1 MATSR
6 YCSVRHRS
14 CFREAHNQVSISA
27 PLVATAYMKCRFVDF
42 SLNRVRMLIH
52 FGVIPYLVFDG
63 DYLPSKAA
71 TEAER
76 AARRAESKRI
86 GLELYRLG
94 KISQAHKELQK
105 AVDVTPEMAGQLIV
119 ELRKLGVQYVVAPY
133 EADAQL
139 AYLERKGL
147 IHSILSEDSDL
158 LVFGAKSLLTKL
170 DRYGECIEIN
180 RNDFTA
186 CREISLVGW
195 SDAEFR
201 VMAILSGCDYLPSIN
216 NMGLMTAYRLV
227 RKYKTV
233 EKILRMLEFDG
244 KYNVPAGYLEAFRR
258 AEGTFLCQRVYCPI
272 SKDLSMAAGDGANV
286 EIDDMAFIGVRI
298 EKEMAMKVAN
308 GDLHPITK
316 QPLRIPGLFATSPR
330 TPLGNALRR
339 DAVKFTDMK
348 ENKSIESFFKAKRT
362 ALAELDP
369 NSFAMS
375 PSQQRLQ
382 ERASGTWMSNPAPA
396 RPPLPESSASTHATE
411 SYVTNSIENRQVSA
425 LTRLHQPKRKRL
437 CSDLADDQ
445 DSLLPLA
452 SSQGTPSKFFVCD
465 QPEPTMRA
473 AKMMSKKVAAAKFDL
488 WSDDS
493 IEDVMVGLPDVAAH
507 GKFSAK
513 PEKMFVQQDSERPQ
527 VEEPLAYP
535 SVQKQVEDCLLTSAC
550 HENSAQDSQSSI
562 SSNST
567 DSSDASS
574 GTSATSVSSSTQA
587 VLRTMDD
594 HVAAELTMLRQRCSY
609 APKPMSTPQQRI
621 PDDHKIKPGEYRRA
635 LEASEKPRLSR
646 HGSSTPLQRLGAS
659 ALNRSQSRSS
669 FTRHIPKQAVETSH
683 RNSLDRERS
692 PKPTPP
698 SNAKCYIPPREPN
711 HVSTTVP
718 EFPTIKGSEDLIIPD
733 SEEEASDACSGSDL
747 EKPRKPTINLGRFA
761 FSG

>member
-1 MATSR
+1 
-6 YCSVRHRS
+6 
-14 CFREAHNQVSISA
+14 
-27 PLVATAYMKCRFVDF
+27 
-42 SLNRVRMLIH
+42 MLIH

-119 ELRKLGVQYVVAPY
+119 ELKKLGVQYVVAPY

-170 DRYGECIEIN
+170 DQYGECIEIN

-186 CREISLVGW
+186 CRDISLVGW

-258 AEGTFLCQRVYCPI
+258 AEGTFLCQRVFCPI
-272 SKDLSMAAGDGANV
+272 SKDLSMAAGDGAKA
-286 EIDDMAFIGVRI
+286 EAEDMAFIGVRI
-298 EKEMAMKVAN
+298 EKEIATKVAN

-330 TPLGNALRR
+330 TPLGNASRR

-362 ALAELDP
+362 PLAELDP

-382 ERASGTWMSNPAPA
+382 HRTSGTWMSSPAPA
-396 RPPLPESSASTHATE
+396 RPPLPESSASTPATG
-411 SYVTNSIENRQVSA
+411 SHVVNSINNRQVSV
-425 LTRLHQPKRKRL
+425 LTPHHQPKRKRL
-437 CSDLADDQ
+437 CSGLADDQ
-445 DSLLPLA
+445 DSLLPLV
-452 SSQGTPSKFFVCD
+452 SLQGGGSRFFVSNK
-465 QPEPTMRA
+465 PEPAMNTVKARR
-473 AKMMSKKVAAAKFDL
+473 KKATATKFDL

-493 IEDVMVGLPDVAAH
+493 IEDVMAGLPDVTDH
-507 GKFSAK
+507 GTIPVKQ
-513 PEKMFVQQDSERPQ
+513 EKMSVLQDGERPQ
-527 VEEPLAYP
+527 VEDDLAYP
-535 SVQKQVEDCLLTSAC
+535 TAQQQIKGCLSTFMRGESSA
-550 HENSAQDSQSSI
+550 HDSQSSV
-562 SSNST
+562 SSRLT
-567 DSSDASS
+567 ESSEVSIV
-574 GTSATSVSSSTQA
+574 TTATSISSSTQA
-587 VLRTMDD
+587 GLRNMDD

-609 APKPMSTPQQRI
+609 APEPLIIPHQRN
-621 PDDHKIKPGEYRRA
+621 PDNHKVKPGEYRRA
-635 LEASEKPRLSR
+635 LKASEKPRLLR
-646 HGSSTPLQRLGAS
+646 HGSFTPLQRLGAS
-659 ALNRSQSRSS
+659 ALNRSQSWSG
-669 FTRHIPKQAVETSH
+669 FTRHIPKQAVETSYK
-683 RNSLDRERS
+683 NTPDKERF
-692 PKPTPP
+692 PEPTPP
-698 SNAKCYIPPREPN
+698 SQAKCHVPPEGIN
-711 HVSTTVP
+711 HVSATKS
-718 EFPTIKGSEDLIIPD
+718 EYPTIKGSEDLIIPD
-733 SEEEASDACSGSDL
+733 SEEEASDAFSGSDI
-747 EKPRKPTINLGRFA
+747 EEPRKPMINLGRFA

>member
-1 MATSR
+1 M
-6 YCSVRHRS
+6 RHRS
-14 CFREAHNQVSISA
+14 CSREAHNEVWISA
-27 PLVATAYMKCRFVDF
+27 PLVATAYTRGRFVDF

-119 ELRKLGVQYVVAPY
+119 ELKKLGVQYVVAPY

-170 DRYGECIEIN
+170 DQYGECIEIN

-186 CREISLVGW
+186 CRDISLVGW

-227 RKYKTV
+227 RKYKTI

-258 AEGTFLCQRVYCPI
+258 AEETFLCQRVYCPI
-272 SKDLSMAAGDGANV
+272 SKDLSMAAGDGV
-286 EIDDMAFIGVRI
+286 EGEAEDMAFIGMRVD
-298 EKEMAMKVAN
+298 KEIATKVAN

-316 QPLRIPGLFATSPR
+316 QPLRIPGSFATSPR
-330 TPLGNALRR
+330 TPLGNASRR
-339 DAVKFTDMK
+339 DAIKFTDMK

-362 ALAELDP
+362 PLAELDP

-382 ERASGTWMSNPAPA
+382 QRTSGPWMSSPAPA
-396 RPPLPESSASTHATE
+396 RPPLAASSASTLATE
-411 SYVTNSIENRQVSA
+411 SHVVNSINSRQASV
-425 LTRLHQPKRKRL
+425 LTPHHQPKRKRL
-437 CSDLADDQ
+437 CSDLTDDQ
-445 DSLLPLA
+445 DSILSLA
-452 SSQGTPSKFFVCD
+452 SPQGRPSKFFVPN
-465 QPEPTMRA
+465 QPEPTMRT
-473 AKMMSKKVAAAKFDL
+473 AKTKSKKVTATKFNL

-493 IEDVMVGLPDVAAH
+493 IEDVMAGLPNVAAH
-507 GKFSAK
+507 ENFPSKSEEMSVHRDGKK
-513 PEKMFVQQDSERPQ
+513 PQ
-527 VEEPLAYP
+527 VEEPSASLTTP
-535 SVQKQVEDCLLTSAC
+535 DLVEERVSTSVRHESSA
-550 HENSAQDSQSSI
+550 HDSQSSVL
-562 SSNST
+562 SYSA
-567 DSSDASS
+567 DSSDASN
-574 GTSATSVSSSTQA
+574 GTPATSVSSSIQA
-587 VLRTMDD
+587 GVRTMDD
-594 HVAAELTMLRQRCSY
+594 HVTAELAILRQRCSY
-609 APKPMSTPQQRI
+609 APDPVIIPHQRN
-621 PDDHKIKPGEYRRA
+621 PDDHKVKPDEYRRA
-635 LEASEKPRLSR
+635 VEASKNPRLLR
-646 HGSSTPLQRLGAS
+646 HKSFTPLQRLGAS
-659 ALNRSQSRSS
+659 ALNRSQSWSGSS
-669 FTRHIPKQAVETSH
+669 RHIPKQAPNIPYEKTP
-683 RNSLDRERS
+683 DKERFPGRTPLS
-692 PKPTPP
+692 SAKCDIPP
-698 SNAKCYIPPREPN
+698 SEPV
-711 HVSTTVP
+711 HVSTTTP
-718 EFPTIKGSEDLIIPD
+718 GFPTNKGSEDLIIPD
-733 SEEEASDACSGSDL
+733 SEEEASDAFSDSDI
-747 EKPRKPTINLGRFA
+747 EEPRKSTINLGRFA

>member
-14 CFREAHNQVSISA
+14 CSREAHNEVRISA
-27 PLVATAYMKCRFVDF
+27 PLVATAYMKHRFVDF

-94 KISQAHKELQK
+94 KMSQAHKELQK

-119 ELRKLGVQYVVAPY
+119 ELKKLGVQYVVAPY

-147 IHSILSEDSDL
+147 IHSVLSEDSDL

-170 DRYGECIEIN
+170 DQYGECIEIN

-186 CREISLVGW
+186 CRDISLVGW

-272 SKDLSMAAGDGANV
+272 SKDLSMAAGDGAKA
-286 EIDDMAFIGVRI
+286 ETEDIAFIGVRI
-298 EKEMAMKVAN
+298 EKEIAMKVAN

-330 TPLGNALRR
+330 MPLGNASRR

-362 ALAELDP
+362 PLAELDP

-382 ERASGTWMSNPAPA
+382 QRASGTWMSSPAPA
-396 RPPLPESSASTHATE
+396 RPPLPESSASTPATE
-411 SYVTNSIENRQVSA
+411 SHVSNSIDNRQVSV
-425 LTRLHQPKRKRL
+425 LTPHHQPKRKRL

-452 SSQGTPSKFFVCD
+452 SRQGRPSKFFISD

-473 AKMMSKKVAAAKFDL
+473 AKMKSKKIAATKFEL

-493 IEDVMVGLPDVAAH
+493 IEDVMAGLPDVAAH
-507 GKFSAK
+507 GNLPAK
-513 PEKMFVQQDSERPQ
+513 PEKMSVQQDSERPQ
-527 VEEPLAYP
+527 VEEPLACP
-535 SVQKQVEDCLLTSAC
+535 SAQKQVGDCLSTSVR
-550 HENSAQDSQSSI
+550 HESSAQDSQSSI

-567 DSSDASS
+567 DSSAASN

-587 VLRTMDD
+587 GLRTMDD
-594 HVAAELTMLRQRCSY
+594 HVSAELNMLRQRCSY
-609 APKPMSTPQQRI
+609 APEPVSTSQQRI

-659 ALNRSQSRSS
+659 ALNRSQSWSS
-669 FTRHIPKQAVETSH
+669 FTRDIPKQAAETSY
-683 RNSLDRERS
+683 RNTPDKEGS

-698 SNAKCYIPPREPN
+698 SNAKCYVPPGEPN

-718 EFPTIKGSEDLIIPD
+718 EFPTVKGSEDLIIPD
-733 SEEEASDACSGSDL
+733 SEEEASDACSGFDM
-747 EKPRKPTINLGRFA
+747 EEPQKPTINLGRFA